1 MEETDGIC
9 EETFDLMF
17 ISENGEEVDSI
28 IVLPNQNV
36 EDLFVVKCITDEVR
50 LVFNFRA
57 QA

>member
-9 EETFDLMF
+9 EETFDLEF
-17 ISENGEEVDSI
+17 ISENGEEVDSK
-28 IVLPNQNV
+28 IVLPNENV